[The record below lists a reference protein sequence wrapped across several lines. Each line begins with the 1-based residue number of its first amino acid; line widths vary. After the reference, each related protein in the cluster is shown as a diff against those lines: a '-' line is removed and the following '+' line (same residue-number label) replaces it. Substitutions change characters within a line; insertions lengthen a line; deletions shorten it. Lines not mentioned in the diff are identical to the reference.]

1 MYGDKVVIVGKDE
14 CVHFREKVPKK
25 DRILG
30 VAGLFNTGTNLLDTQ
45 MRKNIKLPHAS
56 LWQVPWGKHR
66 MEEVKW
72 NHTAAGMAKHD
83 KDHVLPVVIL
93 RDPFAWLQSMC
104 AHPYAAAWRHGPHHC
119 PNLVPSDGDRQ
130 QYKVLPHESFA
141 VTIKFDKQMVYHYT
155 SLVHLWSEWYRQYLT
170 ADYPVLLIRFEDLVF
185 QPVTV
190 LREIA
195 DCVDGTL
202 ASEIQYQV
210 KSSKPHGSG
219 TDYIKALIKT
229 ADTELRARNLT
240 ADDAEFARA
249 HLDPDL
255 MKLFHYNFL

>member
-1 MYGDKVVIVGKDE
+1 M
-14 CVHFREKVPKK
+14 HFREKVPKK